1 MSPLISKAYS
11 LLRSKKNLIL
21 QDAPGTGKTYNTAI
35 VAVAL
40 IDGQVA
46 ENHDDVMARYQEL
59 RDAGR
64 IGFTTFHQSMDYE
77 DFVEDI
83 KPVHEGGTIRYEV
96 VDGIFKRICNAAQV
110 ATDIIETGSDNI
122 QDLNLINANPTIW
135 KVSLGGKG
143 IYRDYTEAL
152 RLEAML
158 VRRQDISLSERE
170 NIGQDYVPVFR
181 FDMALLF
188 EHYALA
194 LLREQFGTAILYQ
207 VKGFGGRF
215 VADFLLN
222 TPSFKAI
229 LDTKYV
235 TGYDSSTG
243 YNTST
248 EYKTLTEVNSEYIK
262 QLSGYARDKS
272 LLGALGIDCTDE
284 DVVPVVPCMILYPLH
299 TTPEAKALTSPD
311 GKSLAEHAGKA
322 TTTTEDK
329 SITEHNGKVF
339 RFRISE
345 KKRLPHALKFYKC
358 PGPVPLI

>member
-1 MSPLISKAYS
+1 MHLP
-11 LLRSKKNLIL
+11 
-21 QDAPGTGKTYNTAI
+21 AI
-35 VAVAL
+35 KHNKL
-40 IDGQVA
+40 
-46 ENHDDVMARYQEL
+46 
-59 RDAGR
+59 
-64 IGFTTFHQSMDYE
+64 
-77 DFVEDI
+77 
-83 KPVHEGGTIRYEV
+83 
-96 VDGIFKRICNAAQV
+96 
-110 ATDIIETGSDNI
+110 
-122 QDLNLINANPTIW
+122 
-135 KVSLGGKG
+135 
-143 IYRDYTEAL
+143 YRDYTEAL
-152 RLEAML
+152 RLAAML

-248 EYKTLTEVNSEYIK
+248 EYKTSTEVNSEYIK

-272 LLGALGIDCTDE
+272 LLGALGIDCSDE
-284 DVVPVVPCMILYPLH
+284 DAVPVVPCMILYPLH